1 MREKEA
7 RERERERV
15 REIER
20 VRERAQARERRGR
33 KTPSWRCWL
42 GRVAATL
49 AGLEKI
55 AHMREGQDKRDT

>member
-15 REIER
+15 RER

-33 KTPSWRCWL
+33 KTPLWRCWL